1 MNRYAQVLTASAL
14 AYTAQASAA
23 AKWARGT
30 TMSSP
35 PQFIATAEQLVAL
48 TKEPRARH
56 LVVCGNLANVPSFR
70 LAPGQTLAGNGD
82 NASISFVKGVDGLQL
97 SSDNEVRNLRLEAS
111 AGRRAIFNDTSVA
124 RLGTIRLI
132 GITTVG
138 QVQLLARDTV
148 RSGHVEVGGL
158 DIGRDTR
165 PRSDRS
171 VDDVD
176 PCVEHIPR
184 AALGAD
190 VAGFRRI
197 ALQLAP
203 QPQDLRVD

>member
-14 AYTAQASAA
+14 AYTAHASAA
-23 AKWARGT
+23 THWARGT

-70 LAPGQTLAGNGD
+70 LAPGQTLTGNGD

-111 AGRRAIFNDTSVA
+111 AGRRAIFSDTSVA

-132 GITTVG
+132 GITTLG
-138 QVQLLARDTV
+138 RVQLLARDTV
-148 RSGHVEVGGL
+148 RSGHVEVDGL
-158 DIGRDTR
+158 DIMAATLGHEA
-165 PRSDRS
+165 
-171 VDDVD
+171 VA
-176 PCVEHIPR
+176 R
-184 AALGAD
+184 AAL
-190 VAGFRRI
+190 VST
-197 ALQLAP
+197 
-203 QPQDLRVD
+203 

>member
-1 MNRYAQVLTASAL
+1 
-14 AYTAQASAA
+14 
-23 AKWARGT
+23 
-30 TMSSP
+30 MSSP
-35 PQFIATAEQLVAL
+35 PHFIATAEQLVAL

-82 NASISFVKGVDGLQL
+82 NASIAFVKGIDGLQL

-111 AGRRAIFNDTSVA
+111 AGRRAIFRDTSVA

-148 RSGHVEVGGL
+148 RSGHVEVDGL
-158 DIGRDTR
+158 DITSATLGHESTARPALHP
-165 PRSDRS
+165 PRSNQLSRS
-171 VDDVD
+171 
-176 PCVEHIPR
+176 PAR
-184 AALGAD
+184 N
-190 VAGFRRI
+190 
-197 ALQLAP
+197 
-203 QPQDLRVD
+203 